1 MNMISKKKKMIIGS
15 LSVLAGVGAIGGI
28 ALGVNPTTNQYTTST
43 NNGSG
48 VSINDNNKI
57 DLPQA
62 PISSG
67 NQTVVGGENNNSNS
81 SSDANSTAL
90 RMTVTK
96 LSSFTREAG
105 VSESYKMTIQ
115 NNEQKEGTIYFVV
128 DGKFTTDT
136 ITFKPGDK
144 ITLRFEA
151 NKGYENYT
159 VRDFKISGANE
170 SYYVPTKNDASD
182 KRQFIAEMPKY
193 EDTIDKLTGNS
204 WLYAGD
210 TPITINPS
218 FIISDIGENGQTVE
232 WTHGAYMEAIN
243 GYVYSFDK
251 DTKFSE
257 LLTKYAAFK
266 NDERENPINLFF
278 YLNGYNLIMDANVTK
293 ELAEKYA
300 PSGWNLAFFNN
311 STDSVAKNGKYG
323 SIVLDDSYDGKW
335 TNANVGRFTFNGT
348 MTFGR
353 SLNYRYVNMSDGVQF
368 LNMTDKSISGSIVN
382 EAK

>member
-48 VSINDNNKI
+48 VSINDNNRI

-218 FIISDIGENGQTVE
+218 FIISDIGKNGQTVE